1 VALGRPA
8 PPATRRVVT
17 GLGVVAAFGQWRPL
31 WAHIAVLAAFHPEQ
45 GWGFVDSAHPHPNL
59 VWRDAEA
66 FARQW
71 RNYGRVLVLAYP

>member
-1 VALGRPA
+1 
-8 PPATRRVVT
+8 
-17 GLGVVAAFGQWRPL
+17 
-31 WAHIAVLAAFHPEQ
+31 LAAFHPEQ